1 MGGEASAYTA
11 LGLEP
16 GADAAAIDAAY
27 RSLIKLH
34 HPDRSGGDAER
45 AAEINRAYF
54 ELKRKRAVAF
64 EPGNQ
69 QADIAEAIYA
79 RRASRTPTAPPQP
92 ADRRPWIVLIAA
104 AAALLY
110 IGREQVVE
118 TAEAVRGQFVQPWSP
133 VVRSA
138 PGSAPVAGSIALD
151 GDLDEAA
158 VRSSI
163 SDARRLVGKSEDRL
177 AEHTRTC
184 HRTMRATPGQSRL
197 DRCAAFDYAVGLLQD
212 RELLRDEGPFSATA
226 ITARQMAA
234 ASLLS
239 NDFLAI
245 EARLDRIRSRVEL
258 ALAPP
263 PMPAAEPVSNLAELG

>member
-1 MGGEASAYTA
+1 MGVEASAYTA

-16 GADAAAIDAAY
+16 GADASAIDAAY
-27 RSLIKLH
+27 RSLIKRY

-54 ELKRKRAVAF
+54 ELRRGRGVAF
-64 EPGNQ
+64 EPGGQ
-69 QADIAEAIYA
+69 PADIAEAIYA
-79 RRASRTPTAPPQP
+79 RRASRTPRAQP
-92 ADRRPWIVLIAA
+92 KPANRRPWIVLIAA
-104 AAALLY
+104 TVALLY
-110 IGREQVVE
+110 IGRERVVE
-118 TAEAVRGQFVQPWSP
+118 TAETVRGQFEQPWSP

-158 VRSSI
+158 IRASI
-163 SDARRLVGKSEDRL
+163 ADARRLAGEPEDRL
-177 AEHTRTC
+177 AEHTRAC
-184 HRTMRATPGQSRL
+184 HRTMRASPGQSRL
-197 DRCAAFDYAVGLLQD
+197 DRCAAFDFAVGLLQD
-212 RELLRDEGPFSATA
+212 RELLRDDGPFSASA

-258 ALAPP
+258 ALTPP
-263 PMPAAEPVSNLAELG
+263 PMPAVETLSDLAELG